1 MKKGKIMLIFGI
13 SGVGKTYYE
22 NLLAKKFN
30 MYSLKKV
37 TTRKK
42 REKEKNKCVS
52 KRTI

>member
-30 MYSLKKV
+30 MYSLKKE
-37 TTRKK
+37 K
-42 REKEKNKCVS
+42 REKKKKINV
-52 KRTI
+52 